1 MTQSATLGKYE
12 RAADALAS
20 ASHAN
25 SLQATAEAGSVDGRV
40 LYDEGIGSRQWS
52 EWSSSARVAQAELHR
67 THEDAVL
74 N

>member
-12 RAADALAS
+12 RAADVLGS
-20 ASHAN
+20 ANHTN
-25 SLQATAEAGSVDGRV
+25 SMAATVEAGSVDGRV
-40 LYDEGIGSRQWS
+40 LYDEGLGSRQWS
-52 EWSSSARVAQAELHR
+52 EWSSSARIAQAELHR